1 MILDR
6 KTFQE
11 DQYSNQVGIK
21 VAEPEPLL
29 CPPYAVGYSLNRK
42 DWCHFLVDNI
52 SAIKWKE
59 SVWDSLILNDEHKLI
74 LRGLVT
80 SHSYPDN
87 PRNQPEQKGKGL
99 VILLHGTPGS
109 GKTLS
114 AETAAEGTHKALLST
129 SLGEL
134 DRDNM

>member
-1 MILDR
+1 M
-6 KTFQE
+6 
-11 DQYSNQVGIK
+11 
-21 VAEPEPLL
+21 
-29 CPPYAVGYSLNRK
+29 
-42 DWCHFLVDNI
+42 
-52 SAIKWKE
+52 
-59 SVWDSLILNDEHKLI
+59 WDSLILKDDHKLI

-80 SHSYPDN
+80 SHEYPDN

>member
-1 MILDR
+1 MVLDR

-11 DQYSNQVGIK
+11 DQYSNQVAIK
-21 VAEPEPLL
+21 VAEPEPLF
-29 CPPYAVGYSLNRK
+29 CPPYAVGYSLSRK
-42 DWCHFLVDNI
+42 DWCRFPIDNI
-52 SAIKWKE
+52 SAVKWKE
-59 SVWDSLILNDEHKLI
+59 SVWDSLILKDDHKLI

-80 SHSYPDN
+80 SHEYPDN
-87 PRNQPEQKGKGL
+87 ARNQPEQKGKGL